1 MMVRAERT
9 RAKVLLTFLRVLV
22 VHVDARVI
30 KSRDVYVGGLLVCSF
45 ILTLSLNRLVRLSC
59 LTWAIIATII

>member
-22 VHVDARVI
+22 VHVDARVVE
-30 KSRDVYVGGLLVCSF
+30 SRDVYVGGLLICSF